1 MKRSVLALVLM
12 AGSLFG
18 QTVNS
23 SKEATSQPQGSTT
36 PGLGAQ
42 SAAES
47 ETAVAKPK
55 IDPTKEA
62 DIRQFMELAGVS
74 QLALQLM
81 DGMEK
86 NIRPLMV
93 NAFPPGAYREQL
105 IDLFFAKFHQKATPK
120 QILDLAVPVYD
131 KYYSDEDI
139 KGLIKFY
146 QSPLGKKLAATQP
159 KLSAEIQEI
168 GKTWGENA
176 GRDSMTEVLAEHPE
190 LAEAIKAAQKPLL
203 PPE

>member
-1 MKRSVLALVLM
+1 
-12 AGSLFG
+12 
-18 QTVNS
+18 
-23 SKEATSQPQGSTT
+23 
-36 PGLGAQ
+36 
-42 SAAES
+42 
-47 ETAVAKPK
+47 
-55 IDPTKEA
+55 
-62 DIRQFMELAGVS
+62 MELAGVS

-139 KGLIKFY
+139 KGLIGFISRRWEK
-146 QSPLGKKLAATQP
+146 
-159 KLSAEIQEI
+159 
-168 GKTWGENA
+168 A
-176 GRDSMTEVLAEHPE
+176 GRNAAKTLSTDSRGSEDMGRECGERLNDGGACGASRVGRSDKGGSETFA
-190 LAEAIKAAQKPLL
+190 AAGIDGAIVKL
-203 PPE
+203 EG